1 MNENGRR
8 AFFYGMG
15 ALYLIYLAYRMY
27 TEQTAVGGMEPGL
40 LIATVMLFAIA
51 GVVLLVFA
59 IKIAKAEKD
68 KEKKDDES
76 ETD

>member
-1 MNENGRR
+1 MSENGRR

-27 TEQTAVGGMEPGL
+27 TEQTAVGDMEPAL
-40 LIATVMLFAIA
+40 LVATAALMAVA
-51 GVVLLVFA
+51 GVALLVFA
-59 IKIAKAEKD
+59 IRIAK
-68 KEKKDDES
+68 KEKGEEKNKDES